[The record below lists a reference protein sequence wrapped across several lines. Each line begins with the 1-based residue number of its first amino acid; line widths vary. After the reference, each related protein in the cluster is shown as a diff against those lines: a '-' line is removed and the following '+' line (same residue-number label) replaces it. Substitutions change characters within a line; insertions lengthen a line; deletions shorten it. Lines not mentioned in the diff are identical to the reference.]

1 MHQEKK
7 KAPAGNAPRQRGKEK
22 EKTTIIVIEED
33 SSNVSEV
40 AGQRYLSAF
49 SQLLR
54 SLMSHDHSELVRVAR
69 ELKVTENTI
78 YRWMN
83 GNSKPHMMYLKKL
96 PDVFPTHRASII
108 QVINQTFP
116 GVLDFPAMIIT
127 PVDRD
132 IYARVSQ
139 LVTVLGSPE
148 MRLTDVALTL
158 FEHILQH
165 LDSAKGGLS
174 ATYAMLMPPREDGYI
189 HALFEVISS
198 GSPPWPQGTR
208 SKAFLGSNSLA
219 GSAARSLRLQLWD
232 SLKQGNQLAVQI
244 DDFEVS
250 ACAVPVMRGGLIA
263 GVLIISSAQAG
274 FFENPTICEAADEY
288 ARMLGHALQDVDFYT
303 YDRLLLRL
311 MPALKMQHALLAETL
326 VERSIQYAQKMGISH
341 SEAKKQV
348 AREMEGEMEQIALAF
363 FEQE

>member
-1 MHQEKK
+1 MKNGHDSRNTTGKRRGRPSGMHQEKK

-22 EKTTIIVIEED
+22 EETTIIVIEED

-198 GSPPWPQGTR
+198 GSPPWPQ
-208 SKAFLGSNSLA
+208 
-219 GSAARSLRLQLWD
+219 
-232 SLKQGNQLAVQI
+232 V
-244 DDFEVS
+244 
-250 ACAVPVMRGGLIA
+250 
-263 GVLIISSAQAG
+263 ISSAQAG